1 MDPIPKLT
9 LQDWL
14 DRITQEEM
22 PVFGRTA
29 QDVAKVTASE
39 SSSVA
44 ALSQVILQ
52 DAAMTA
58 RVLKLA
64 NSALYNPGLRSI
76 STISRAIIV
85 LGFETVRDMAISV
98 GVVEA
103 MLKAKARARVAREMA
118 LAFHAAVQARAMAV
132 ARRDTAPEEVFI
144 AALLYR
150 LGDMAFWCAAGE
162 AGERL
167 EAALQEPGVSPAQA
181 EERVL
186 GFPLKHLTRGLAR
199 EWRLNALLQQV
210 LEGRVEKAGREY
222 AVVLSR
228 QLAESVEGGWD
239 CPEADSLFE
248 SVARFTR
255 TQADQVREALIE
267 NAKQAAEVAG
277 AYGAAFAI
285 RHLPQ
290 QPSSPQIEKQA
301 SAAAEPSPAFYEP
314 DPLLQLKIL
323 RELAAILNH
332 KPDINLLLE
341 MVLEGIYRG
350 VGMDRTLFALLSP
363 NRRFLKAKFVLG
375 ADRAGLS
382 DAFHFELQPD
392 RPHLFSQVLQRQECA
407 WIREAPGTTE
417 KRLLSPAITRVVGE
431 GTAFL
436 VMPIVVNGQSIGI
449 FYADRRSSGRAL
461 DEDSFESFKL
471 FGQQANLGL
480 GHLTGRG

>member
-1 MDPIPKLT
+1 MPI
-9 LQDWL
+9 
-14 DRITQEEM
+14 
-22 PVFGRTA
+22 FGRTA
-29 QDVAKVTASE
+29 RDVAKMTASE
-39 SSSVA
+39 NSSVA

-132 ARRDTAPEEVFI
+132 TRRDAAPEEVFI

-167 EAALQEPGVSPAQA
+167 ESALQEPGITPAQA
-181 EERVL
+181 EEQVL
-186 GFPLKHLTRGLAR
+186 GFQLKQLTRSLAR
-199 EWRLNALLQQV
+199 EWHLNALLQQV
-210 LEGRVEKAGREY
+210 LDGRVEKAEREY
-222 AVVLSR
+222 AIVLSR

-239 CPEADSLFE
+239 RPQAKNLFE
-248 SVARFTR
+248 NVARFTR
-255 TQADQVREALIE
+255 TKADQIQETLIE
-267 NAKQAAEVAG
+267 NAKLAAEVAS
-277 AYGAAFAI
+277 AYGAGFAI
-285 RHLPQ
+285 RHIPQ
-290 QPSSPQIEKQA
+290 PVSAPAEKA
-301 SAAAEPSPAFYEP
+301 TSAETLPAFYEP

-363 NRRFLKAKFVLG
+363 NRKFLKAKFVLG
-375 ADRAGLS
+375 ADRAGMS

-392 RPHLFSQVLQRQECA
+392 RPHIFFQVLQRQECV
-407 WIREAPGTTE
+407 WIREVPGAAE
-417 KRLLSPAITRVVGE
+417 KRLLSPAITQVIGA

-480 GHLTGRG
+480 SHLTGRG